1 MTWVGRLWFFALCVG
16 IGRGPNSGAVAWSQ
30 TVRCIS
36 ASRGIRSKSDPQ
48 NGAAF
53 GTKTHTCCIQKVSD
67 RRAKQQ
73 ECKNSW
79 QDFLALAGVPQQPF
93 EMKVYS
99 KSAAYL
105 ETSHEQ
111 PIPTLDVVCAEWGT
125 PFIQYAGGPKWAQE
139 RGQLSVSV
147 PVIIKNL
154 MDTES

>member
-1 MTWVGRLWFFALCVG
+1 MPFVLA
-16 IGRGPNSGAVAWSQ
+16 SGAAPILGTW
-30 TVRCIS
+30 
-36 ASRGIRSKSDPQ
+36 P
-48 NGAAF
+48 GAKQCAAFRRHAEFDQKVTPKMGPFF
-53 GTKTHTCCIQKVSD
+53 GTKKHTCCIQKVSD

-125 PFIQYAGGPKWAQE
+125 PFIQYAGGLKWAQE
-139 RGQLSVSV
+139 RGQVSVSV